1 MTDAEKIIVN
11 LINTQKITGEEALT
25 LINAIK
31 SSEIKTE
38 HKWDPKI
45 WTIKDSSVP
54 WWKEHPNTITN
65 ITSDPINVF
74 DVQQ

>member
-31 SSEIKTE
+31 TSKPETE
-38 HKWDPKI
+38 HKWDPKL
-45 WTIKDSSVP
+45 WTIKDSSAQ
-54 WWKEHPNTITN
+54 WWNEQPSTIMN
-65 ITSDPINVF
+65 ISSDQANSLNS
-74 DVQQ
+74 QS

>member
-31 SSEIKTE
+31 TSKSETKY
-38 HKWDPKI
+38 K
-45 WTIKDSSVP
+45 
-54 WWKEHPNTITN
+54 
-65 ITSDPINVF
+65 
-74 DVQQ
+74 

>member
-31 SSEIKTE
+31 TSKSETKY
-38 HKWDPKI
+38 KWDPKL
-45 WTIKDSSVP
+45 WTIKDSSAR
-54 WWKEHPNTITN
+54 WWNEQPSAIMS
-65 ITSDPINVF
+65 ISSDQANSLNS
-74 DVQQ
+74 QS